1 MKNSRIDSVA
11 LNGKQPLKIKPN
23 HGWMIILLRRRVK
36 KLMNMNEQQRHSWL
50 SQKNNELDFLFAK
63 YLSNVKKRNQSRN
76 TKMHRLKLNNMLLRD
91 CKVKKSLNC
100 AVHFT
105 ER

>member
-36 KLMNMNEQQRHSWL
+36 KLMNMNEQPETQLAEPKEQRTRFPL
-50 SQKNNELDFLFAK
+50 
-63 YLSNVKKRNQSRN
+63 
-76 TKMHRLKLNNMLLRD
+76 
-91 CKVKKSLNC
+91 C
-100 AVHFT
+100 
-105 ER
+105 

>member
-36 KLMNMNEQQRHSWL
+36 KLMNMNEQPETQLAEPKEQRTRFPLCQVSL
-50 SQKNNELDFLFAK
+50 QREK
-63 YLSNVKKRNQSRN
+63 
-76 TKMHRLKLNNMLLRD
+76 
-91 CKVKKSLNC
+91 KKSKQEYKN
-100 AVHFT
+100 APF
-105 ER
+105 EAQ